1 MLECRAPHPE
11 MCGSTNGRL
20 LGKKSRRAQ
29 VGGGMEANRIWGE
42 FRGGIEDPEIN
53 PNTYGHLIFD
63 IGTKIV
69 Q

>member
-42 FRGGIEDPEIN
+42 FRGGIGVNVI
-53 PNTYGHLIFD
+53 
-63 IGTKIV
+63 KRIV
-69 Q
+69 